1 VSAKLIELDEI
12 NLELAHSRA
21 ETLVEENAYYWK
33 GEPVVFWP
41 TKEPDLDKP
50 LAVDLFCGLGGLSLG
65 FQMAGFECVLGL
77 DIHKPSVETF
87 MGVHPGAAVILGDI
101 RNVIKPGEC
110 SKENLITATLKQIA
124 GDRNIDVLM
133 AGIPCQGFSLANKK
147 RSAIDERNYLF
158 IFYVQVVRQLKPTY
172 VVIENVAGLKD
183 MSNGSF
189 VKEIMRMLEEEG
201 YDVEYRL
208 LCAADFGVPQFR
220 KRIVFL
226 GAKQGYP
233 LLWPTGTFGTPSRPY
248 RTVWDA
254 ISDLPLLEA
263 GESTSRYGELPR
275 GEMTEYQRLMRGNTN
290 ILSNHQAPKH
300 PQSVIDKIAKTKPG
314 EPMYERYPQR
324 IRLSWYKP
332 SPTQVSGGIRPQFQF
347 GHPEQARGLTVRER
361 CRIQSIPDWV
371 VVHGGIVQ
379 GRVQTGNAVPP
390 LLAKAIG
397 DSVYLGLHAK
407 QFQKLM
413 LAWGSQNKRDF
424 PWRAID
430 ITPYQVL
437 LSEML
442 LRKTKAE
449 AVTPVYSELI
459 RRYPNPIALGK
470 ATPAK
475 IEEILKP
482 IGLSH
487 IRATALKQLGQ
498 ILVSHYNGEVPM
510 DSNTLMSIGHIG
522 RYSANATLL
531 FANNQRLPIVDEN
544 VQRILNRVF
553 GVPKANELH
562 KADYLWNICEKL
574 MPIDNP
580 REFGWALLD
589 FAAAVCCPKKP
600 KCQGCPLTGF
610 CKFKKRSAWCV

>member
-1 VSAKLIELDEI
+1 MSTKLIEMDEI
-12 NLELAHSRA
+12 NLKLAYSRA
-21 ETLVEENAYYWK
+21 KNLVEENAYYWN

-41 TKEPDLDKP
+41 RKEPDLNKP

-87 MGVHPGAAVILGDI
+87 RGVHPGAAVILGDI

-110 SKENLITATLKQIA
+110 REENLITSTLKQVA
-124 GDRNIDVLM
+124 GDKNIDVLM

-158 IFYVQVVRQLKPTY
+158 MYFVQVVRQLKPTY
-172 VVIENVAGLKD
+172 VVIENVTGLKD

-189 VKEIMRMLEEEG
+189 VKEIKRMLGEEG

-208 LCAADFGVPQFR
+208 LCAADYGVPQLR

-226 GAKQGYP
+226 GAKRGYA
-233 LLWPTGTFGTPSRPY
+233 LVWPTGTFGTPSKPY

-263 GESTSRYGELPR
+263 GESTSCYGELPR
-275 GEMTEYQRLMRGNTN
+275 GEMTEYQRMMRGNTN
-290 ILSNHQAPKH
+290 VLYNHQAPKH

-324 IRLSWYKP
+324 IRLSWDKP

-371 VVHGGIVQ
+371 VVHGGTVQ

-397 DSVYLGLHAK
+397 EAIYLGLYAQ
-407 QFQKLM
+407 QFQKLV
-413 LAWGSQNKRDF
+413 LAWGHQNKREF
-424 PWRAID
+424 PWRAINS
-430 ITPYQVL
+430 TSYQVL
-437 LSEML
+437 VSEML

-449 AVTPVYSELI
+449 AAASVYSELI
-459 RRYPNPIALGK
+459 SRYPDP
-470 ATPAK
+470 
-475 IEEILKP
+475 
-482 IGLSH
+482 
-487 IRATALKQLGQ
+487 TALA
-498 ILVSHYNGEVPM
+498 E
-510 DSNTLMSIGHIG
+510 
-522 RYSANATLL
+522 AN
-531 FANNQRLPIVDEN
+531 PVD
-544 VQRILNRVF
+544 
-553 GVPKANELH
+553 KD
-562 KADYLWNICEKL
+562 K
-574 MPIDNP
+574 
-580 REFGWALLD
+580 
-589 FAAAVCCPKKP
+589 
-600 KCQGCPLTGF
+600 
-610 CKFKKRSAWCV
+610 